1 MIGIIIIGIIILGL
15 AFKWTIDASVYIIE
29 KINPK
34 IDINRK
40 NSIAEGIL
48 SLMLFIF
55 LFKFIFADYSKP
67 DTALDSLGYFLL
79 FWIISVAIINL
90 IRKFDK

>member
-1 MIGIIIIGIIILGL
+1 MISIIIGIIILGL

-40 NSIAEGIL
+40 NSITEGIL

-67 DTALDSLGYFLL
+67 DTALDSLGHFLL

>member
-1 MIGIIIIGIIILGL
+1 MISIIIGIIILGL